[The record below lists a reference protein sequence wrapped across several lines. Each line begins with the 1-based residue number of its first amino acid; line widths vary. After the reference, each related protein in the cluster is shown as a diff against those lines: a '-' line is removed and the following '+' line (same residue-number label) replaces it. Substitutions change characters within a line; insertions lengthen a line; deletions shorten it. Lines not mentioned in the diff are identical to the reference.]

1 MQKYLVER
9 EIDSEIGEEREAV
22 REDKGKKRGMGGWED
37 GRGNGRRN
45 KSKCPM
51 RIHIGPPSAV

>member
-1 MQKYLVER
+1 MER
-9 EIDSEIGEEREAV
+9 GERLF
-22 REDKGKKRGMGGWED
+22 GKTRGEKRDGKMGGWED

-51 RIHIGPPSAV
+51 RIDIDPPPAV